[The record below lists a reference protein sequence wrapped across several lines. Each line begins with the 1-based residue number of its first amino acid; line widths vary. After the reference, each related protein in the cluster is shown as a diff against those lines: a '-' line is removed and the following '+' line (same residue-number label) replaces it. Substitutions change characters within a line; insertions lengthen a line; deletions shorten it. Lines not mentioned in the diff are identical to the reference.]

1 MKTLRE
7 TNEEV
12 DKLQKKIIEFKPI
25 LEQSAKDN
33 AKMMIELEAKT
44 KVANETEAVVSKEA
58 AEAQKTKDE
67 VNEMRNSC

>member
-1 MKTLRE
+1 
-7 TNEEV
+7 
-12 DKLQKKIIEFKPI
+12 
-25 LEQSAKDN
+25 
-33 AKMMIELEAKT
+33 MMIELEAKT